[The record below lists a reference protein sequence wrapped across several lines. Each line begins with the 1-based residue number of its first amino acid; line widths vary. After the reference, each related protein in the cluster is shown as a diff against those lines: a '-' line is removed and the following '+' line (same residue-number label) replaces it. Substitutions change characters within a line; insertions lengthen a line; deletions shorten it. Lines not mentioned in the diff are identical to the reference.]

1 MTRIPSLDSL
11 TNDMDWLIPSQ
22 GSASKFSQMTPLDHF
37 IRKHSS
43 SSGRQPSLYGIDL
56 PPSSHSPGS
65 YRLPSD
71 LYGHSSPY
79 PKPTIHFTERQADFV
94 PFGDDEI
101 DPISAINL
109 DFDADGNLIGIVE
122 PEQEPPQ
129 LPHFDDNE
137 QRLPLGDN
145 GDFVLFDKEV
155 LPDAAP
161 FSLNEQDKRKPI
173 SSEA

>member
-11 TNDMDWLIPSQ
+11 TNDLDWLIPSQ

-37 IRKHSS
+37 IRRQSS
-43 SSGRQPSLYGIDL
+43 SSGQQPSLYGIDL
-56 PPSSHSPGS
+56 PPASHSSGG
-65 YRLPSD
+65 YRLLSD

-79 PKPTIHFTERQADFV
+79 PKPTINPTEGQADFV
-94 PFGDDEI
+94 PFGEEEF

-129 LPHFDDNE
+129 LPDFDSE

-145 GDFVLFDKEV
+145 DDLVLFNEEA
-155 LPDAAP
+155 LPDAPP
-161 FSLNEQDKRKPI
+161 FSLDEQDKRKPI